1 MAGVGAPPGPG
12 RTSDMARP
20 TLRTPICDLLDIEY
34 PVVLAG
40 MGGVA
45 TADLVAAVS
54 DAGGLG
60 IVGAA
65 TMTGEEI
72 AEQVRRIRGLTSR
85 PFGVD
90 ILLPAGVVSPSRPE
104 DGGDAPPRNP
114 RDLLPPEHR
123 EFVLK
128 AREHFGL
135 PEEGRSEEEI
145 TSRLAAMTGDFTRR
159 QVEAIIDLKVP
170 VFA

>member
-20 TLRTPICDLLDIEY
+20 TLRTPICDLLEIEY
-34 PVVLAG
+34 PIVLAG

-65 TMTGEEI
+65 TMTGDEI
-72 AEQVRRIRGLTSR
+72 AEQVRRIRALTSK

-90 ILLPAGVVSPSRPE
+90 ILLPAGVVPPARSG
-104 DGGDAPPRNP
+104 DGGHGGQLP
-114 RDLLPPEHR
+114 RDLRELLPPEHR
-123 EFVLK
+123 EFIQK
-128 AREHFGL
+128 AREHFDL
-135 PEEGRSEEEI
+135 PDQ
-145 TSRLAAMTGDFTRR
+145 A
-159 QVEAIIDLKVP
+159 
-170 VFA
+170 